1 MHTIASEDGHMTGT
15 SRILDN
21 YFKITQRGSTLSRE
35 VRGGLVTF
43 VAMSY
48 IVVLNPL
55 ILGSFSADDAAAKT
69 DVLGD
74 ILPVG
79 QVAAVT
85 ALVAGLMSIV
95 FGIVANYPFGIAAG
109 LGINSLLAVTI
120 APQVTWPEA
129 MGLVVIDGIIIV
141 ALAVS
146 GFRTAVFNAIPDA
159 LKSAIAAG
167 IGCFIAFI
175 GLVDAGFVRRIP
187 DEAGTTVPV
196 GLGIDGSIASW
207 PTAVFVFG
215 VLLMGV
221 LVVRKVRGGLLIGIV
236 ATTALAAVLEAVF
249 DVGPSKG
256 VDPTGWNLS
265 VPVLPDV
272 LAQLP
277 DLSLVGDVSLFGAF
291 TRIGVLSASL
301 LVFTLVLA
309 NFFDAMGTMTGLG
322 KEGDLV
328 DEHGTLPNIGKA
340 LVVEGTGAIVG
351 GVASSSSNTVFVE
364 SASGIAEGARTGL
377 ANVVTGVLFLAAM
390 FLTPLYS
397 IVPIEAAAPAL
408 VVVGALMIG
417 QVRDIDFTRFD
428 VALPAFLTIVVM
440 PFTYS
445 IANGIGVG
453 FVSWVVLA
461 AASGKVK
468 QIHPLLWTVAGLFV
482 AYFALGPIADAIT

>member
-1 MHTIASEDGHMTGT
+1 MGIENMGAAPKL
-15 SRILDN
+15 LDN
-21 YFKITQRGSTLSRE
+21 YFKITERGSTVGTE
-35 VRGGLVTF
+35 IRGGVVSF
-43 VAMSY
+43 VAMAY

-55 ILGSFSADDAAAKT
+55 ILGSFSADDAVAKT
-69 DVLGD
+69 DVLGN
-74 ILPVG
+74 ILPVN

-95 FGIVANYPFGIAAG
+95 FGIVANYPFAIAAG

-141 ALAVS
+141 VLALT
-146 GFRTAVFNAIPDA
+146 GFRTAVFNAIPPE

-167 IGCFIAFI
+167 IGMFIAFI

-187 DEAGTTVPV
+187 DAAGTTVPV
-196 GLGIDGSIASW
+196 GLGINGSISSW
-207 PTAVFVFG
+207 PTVTFVFG

-236 ATTALAAVLEAVF
+236 VTTVLAAIIEAVAG
-249 DVGPSKG
+249 VGPSLG
-256 VDPTGWNLS
+256 VNPSGWNLS
-265 VPVLPDV
+265 VPAAPDV
-272 LAQLP
+272 VAELP

-291 TRIGVLSASL
+291 VRIGVLAASL

-322 KEGDLV
+322 KEAGLTDQ
-328 DEHGTLPNIGKA
+328 EGNLPNIGRA

-351 GVASSSSNTVFVE
+351 GGASASSNTVFVE

-377 ANVVTGVLFLAAM
+377 ANVVTGLLFLAAM

-397 IVPIEAAAPAL
+397 VVPIEAAAPAL
-408 VVVGALMIG
+408 VVVGAMMIG
-417 QVRDIDFTRFD
+417 QVRDIDFSKFSI
-428 VALPAFLTIVVM
+428 ALPAFLTIVVM

-453 FVSWVVLA
+453 FISWVVLN
-461 AASGKVK
+461 AASGGVK
-468 QIHPLLWTVAGLFV
+468 KIHPLMWVVALLFV
-482 AYFALGPIADAIT
+482 AYFAVDPITDAVT